1 MTAHGFHPPGVQF
14 SCPHCRTV
22 SASGT
27 AIAYGTVVSCPTCRN
42 QFAITARSSPA
53 QQMPAPH
60 PYVPAPQMPSPQIPS
75 PQYGGPS
82 PYGAQHVPQPGYG
95 NLPTYPSQPAGYAN
109 PPGGMLPFP
118 SNPRLAPAP
127 VPHGFGSPAT
137 SPAGMNSAGM
147 GLGGIGAAPHK
158 PPTPTSAALPNS
170 GDNQSTMLILGA
182 VGVGAMVVIG
192 LVVVIFTS
200 SRGGNTPLPVAQG
213 NTPVATSS
221 NQSEVPVSP
230 APAPPPPPVI
240 TPAPATSSSG
250 SGSGK
255 YSFGDSD
262 ASTEASGEVLAY
274 KLNGSPVNYRQKL
287 TLAMGGQ
294 SLEISGTNTLTP
306 MAPKQKK
313 AELVEGTGTAFVVS
327 PDGYM
332 LTCAHCVDGAVEIE
346 VKLDQKMHRCR
357 VIASDKR
364 LDSAL
369 VKIEATGLPYISLA
383 ESSKVELAEEIRVIG
398 YPFASKIGDN
408 LKVTAGAVSGFTE
421 MRGQKLIQT
430 DAAINPGNSGGPVVD
445 ERGNVIGIASSK
457 IVADDVSNIAF
468 CVPSDFVRKWAA
480 QHNFSPHVA
489 TSGPALKG
497 PEIVRKVGPA
507 VGLIKVK
514 VDPVAS
520 LGTRFGLQSNAQ
532 VSLSVPGVSSSAITK
547 SESTYGEC
555 NVAGEMVSDEKRKSD
570 IPSPPLMSDFGMLPI
585 EPLSPH
591 GAKKW
596 TQERDLAIK
605 VVSKPSSSGSPF
617 NRYGRTGRLRGI
629 PAPEAEP
636 EMKIFVG
643 REVINYEIQSDDGTG
658 VRIAKQGK
666 ARLVSLS
673 SENEYIE
680 YTGSGTWVFDKKK
693 GMTRSIDFRGTIT
706 QQEASGRSDVNMA
719 VQAEDMSSASSFA
732 SSGLS
737 SRPAG
742 TPNSAPPTSA
752 APSNPSA
759 PSPISPSPSTPA
771 PFASTPA
778 APTIP
783 GQIPI
788 ASSKPS
794 AALKYSIGS
803 AADNIKRI
811 LDAIRETAD
820 TSERNALLQRIAVS
834 EIVDSMRNDVV
845 SVVGQ
850 YARATEPDI
859 KAHAWKAL
867 ARWDSGS
874 MIEAATG
881 LLAETQPTVRRA
893 GLVYLGAQSDAKAA
907 TALAK
912 HLERSDDRSQT
923 EFALKAFGQPAES
936 AVIAGPLTHTDR
948 DVRAAA
954 CRVLG
959 AIGGDASRGPLTD
972 LVNKSDAASD
982 EAKAALAKLK

>member
-1 MTAHGFHPPGVQF
+1 M
-14 SCPHCRTV
+14 
-22 SASGT
+22 
-27 AIAYGTVVSCPTCRN
+27 
-42 QFAITARSSPA
+42 
-53 QQMPAPH
+53 
-60 PYVPAPQMPSPQIPS
+60 PAPQMPVPQMPASPMPARQMPG
-75 PQYGGPS
+75 PQPGGQF
-82 PYGAQHVPQPGYG
+82 PYGAQQGPQHLYG
-95 NLPTYPSQPAGYAN
+95 NVPAYPSQPAGYVN

-118 SNPRLAPAP
+118 ANARPAAAPA
-127 VPHGFGSPAT
+127 GFGSPTAA
-137 SPAGMNSAGM
+137 PAGMTP
-147 GLGGIGAAPHK
+147 GGIGTVPLKSPTPASAAPQ
-158 PPTPTSAALPNS
+158 SS
-170 GDNQSTMLILGA
+170 GDSQSMMLVIGA

-192 LVVVIFTS
+192 LVVVIFASSRNGNNTIPVAAGNPPITTS
-200 SRGGNTPLPVAQG
+200 SSQSELPVA
-213 NTPVATSS
+213 S
-221 NQSEVPVSP
+221 
-230 APAPPPPPVI
+230 APAPPPPPPPVS
-240 TPAPATSSSG
+240 TPAPTTSSSG
-250 SGSGK
+250 SGGAK
-255 YSFGDSD
+255 YSFGDS
-262 ASTEASGEVLAY
+262 EAGAEPSGEVLAY

-313 AELVEGTGTAFVVS
+313 VELVEGTGTAFVVS

-332 LTCAHCVDGAVEIE
+332 LTCAHCVDGAVDIE
-346 VKLDQKMHRCR
+346 VKLDQKMYRCR

-489 TSGPALKG
+489 TSGPTLKG

-532 VSLSVPGVSSSAITK
+532 VSLAVPGVSSSAITK

-742 TPNSAPPTSA
+742 TPNSTPPSA

-759 PSPISPSPSTPA
+759 PNPISPAPSTPA

-783 GQIPI
+783 GQIPL
-788 ASSKPS
+788 ASAKPS
-794 AALKYSIGS
+794 TALTYSIGS
-803 AADNIKRI
+803 AANNIKRI

-859 KAHAWKAL
+859 KAYAWKAL

-936 AVIAGPLTHTDR
+936 AVIAGPLTHNDR